1 MSAAAVEEGHN
12 AGEGSHEGEAVQDG
26 GEREQGEAG
35 GVPLTP
41 LGSPFGRAII
51 QMVDHDVL
59 VEIAR
64 SQERMYVAAP
74 SLNHHTLPHIST
86 WSIAQSLGFPS
97 LQWPSYPRYDCC
109 VFAVHSSCR
118 RPLVCSCT
126 LWVKPQSHTS
136 ARRTHT
142 RTRTQLPPTTLSP
155 HLISLARSAANH
167 LTGTL
172 THLTSCHSLALLPT
186 TSQAQTIRKDERKA
200 RLVQRSCAG
209 SSRRVPGHV
218 CSPHTTSPRRKERP
232 PVGVPKD
239 SHSQG
244 SPVRALPR
252 GVCNRASWQD
262 GRAGCAGGRRRRRR
276 AMTTR
281 NI

>member
-1 MSAAAVEEGHN
+1 MSAAAVEEGRG

-86 WSIAQSLGFPS
+86 RSIAQSLGFPS

-109 VFAVHSSCR
+109 VFAVILPAVARWSVHALSVSNHSLTR
-118 RPLVCSCT
+118 
-126 LWVKPQSHTS
+126 
-136 ARRTHT
+136 ARVRTYT
-142 RTRTQLPPTTLSP
+142 RTRTQLPPTILSP

-167 LTGTL
+167 LTGSNDSKRRTRSSTRSTKL
-172 THLTSCHSLALLPT
+172 RRLVSQSPRSRLLATHNFSSTQRKTSSRCSEGFAPSRLACQSAIQRRLLPCKLARRSCGVRRWTPTKT
-186 TSQAQTIRKDERKA
+186 TSNDDTK
-200 RLVQRSCAG
+200 RL
-209 SSRRVPGHV
+209 
-218 CSPHTTSPRRKERP
+218 T
-232 PVGVPKD
+232 
-239 SHSQG
+239 
-244 SPVRALPR
+244 
-252 GVCNRASWQD
+252 
-262 GRAGCAGGRRRRRR
+262 
-276 AMTTR
+276 
-281 NI
+281 

>member
-1 MSAAAVEEGHN
+1 MSAAAVEEGRG

-126 LWVKPQSHTS
+126 LCVKPQSHAS
-136 ARRTHT
+136 ACAHLHTHT
-142 RTRTQLPPTTLSP
+142 HTAPTHHSLTSP
-155 HLISLARSAANH
+155 HLTR
-167 LTGTL
+167 
-172 THLTSCHSLALLPT
+172 SLALLPT
-186 TSQAQTIRKDERKA
+186 TSQAQTIRKDEREA

-239 SHSQG
+239 SHPQG
-244 SPVRALPR
+244 SPVRALSR
-252 GVCNRASWQD
+252 GVCDRASWQD

-281 NI
+281 NV